1 MENSYICVCHKNTK
15 HAFVSTRKRK
25 ADRNKGKAFQT
36 GKDIQTL
43 VEVNL
48 KQVLDLEFVQTELTV
63 QDVRFDTLAY
73 DATTNSFVIIEYK
86 KDSSTSIFDQGVSYL
101 NQMLKNQAECVLA
114 YNNAKKTNLC
124 KTDFDWSQSRIIF
137 ICREFSEKQK
147 MATDFKDLSIELWE
161 VRRYANDTLMFSPI
175 GKSKHAV
182 SISPLMKSSNNV
194 KEVISKTVPYSE
206 DTLFEGRPDEIRAL
220 YEKFRDGILELD
232 SEIVIKFTKL
242 YAAFKKNGSNVCDL
256 EPFKGSL
263 CIFINLAKGTLKD
276 GNGLA
281 VDVSNLGHHGNGD
294 YRIQIKDAEDYEYIL
309 SLIKQAIK

>member
-1 MENSYICVCHKNTK
+1 MSLYQHVN
-15 HAFVSTRKRK
+15 
-25 ADRNKGKAFQT
+25 GKLTAVKEKPFKLE
-36 GKDIQTL
+36 KDIQTL
-43 VEVNL
+43 VENDL
-48 KQVLDLEFVQTELTV
+48 KQLMDLDFVQTELTV

-114 YNNAKKTNLC
+114 YNNAMKTNFS
-124 KTDFDWSQSRIIF
+124 KTDVDWSQSRIIF

-182 SISPLMKSSNNV
+182 SITPLMKSSNNV
-194 KEVISKTVPYSE
+194 KEVISKTIPYSE
-206 DTLFEGRPDEIRAL
+206 DTLFKGVPEEIHEL
-220 YEKFRDGILELD
+220 YEKFRDGIMALD
-232 SEIVIKFTKL
+232 TDIVIKFTKL
-242 YAAFKKNGSNVCDL
+242 YAAFKKNGSNICDI

-263 CIFINLAKGTLKD
+263 CIFINLEKGKLKD
-276 GNGLA
+276 GLGLA
-281 VDVSNLGHHGNGD
+281 ADVSHTGHHGNGD
-294 YRIQIKDAEDYEYIL
+294 YRIQVKDADQYEYIL
-309 SLIKQAIK
+309 SLIKQALK

>member
-1 MENSYICVCHKNTK
+1 MPLYQHIN
-15 HAFVSTRKRK
+15 
-25 ADRNKGKAFQT
+25 GKLTAVKEKPFKFE
-36 GKDIQTL
+36 KDIQSL
-43 VEVNL
+43 VERNL
-48 KQVLDLEFVQTELTV
+48 KQLMDLESVQTELTV

-73 DATTNSFVIIEYK
+73 DSTTNSFVIIEYK

-114 YNNAKKTNLC
+114 FNNTKKTNLN
-124 KTDFDWSQSRIIF
+124 KADFDWSQSRIIF

-161 VRRYANDTLMFSPI
+161 VRRFANDTLLFSPI

-194 KEVISKTVPYSE
+194 KEVISKTIPYSE
-206 DTLFEGRPDEIRAL
+206 ESLFRGVPAAIFSL
-220 YEKFRDGILELD
+220 YEKFRDGILAMNPD
-232 SEIVIKFTKL
+232 ISIKFTKL
-242 YAAFKKNGSNVCDL
+242 YAAFKKDGSNICDL
-256 EPFKGSL
+256 EPFKSSL
-263 CIFINLAKGTLKD
+263 CIFINLAKGELKD

-294 YRIQIKDAEDYEYIL
+294 YRIQIKDADDYEYIL
-309 SLIKQAIK
+309 SLIKQAIR

>member
-1 MENSYICVCHKNTK
+1 MPLYQHIN
-15 HAFVSTRKRK
+15 
-25 ADRNKGKAFQT
+25 GKLTAVKERPFKLE
-36 GKDIQTL
+36 KDIQTL
-43 VEVNL
+43 VEANL
-48 KQVLDLEFVQTELTV
+48 KQLMDLDFVQTELIV
-63 QDVRFDTLAY
+63 QDTRFDTLAY

-86 KDSSTSIFDQGVSYL
+86 KDTSTSIFDQGVSYL

-114 YNNAKKTNLC
+114 YNNAKKTNSR
-124 KTDFDWSQSRIIF
+124 KSDFDWSQSRIIF

-206 DTLFEGRPDEIRAL
+206 ETLFKTIPEEIHAL
-220 YEKFRDGILELD
+220 FEKFRDGILELD
-232 SEIVIKFTKL
+232 TEISVKFTKL
-242 YAAFKKNGSNVCDL
+242 YAAFKKNGANICDL

-263 CIFINLAKGTLKD
+263 CIFINLEKGKLKD
-276 GNGLA
+276 GNNLA
-281 VDVSNLGHHGNGD
+281 VDVSSIGHHGNGD
-294 YRIQIKDAEDYEYIL
+294 YRIQIKDTEQYEYIL
-309 SLIKQAIK
+309 SLIKQAIR

>member
-1 MENSYICVCHKNTK
+1 MPLYQHIN
-15 HAFVSTRKRK
+15 
-25 ADRNKGKAFQT
+25 GKLAAIKEKPFKLE
-36 GKDIQTL
+36 KDIQAL
-43 VEVNL
+43 VESNL
-48 KQVLDLEFVQTELTV
+48 KQLMDLEFVQTELTV

-73 DATTNSFVIIEYK
+73 DATTKSFVIIEYK
-86 KDSSTSIFDQGVSYL
+86 KDSSTSIFDQGVSY
-101 NQMLKNQAECVLA
+101 
-114 YNNAKKTNLC
+114 NAKKTNYS
-124 KTDFDWSQSRIIF
+124 KTDFDWSQSRIVF

-206 DTLFEGRPDEIRAL
+206 ESLFKSIPEDIHAL

-232 SEIVIKFTKL
+232 SEITIKFTKL
-242 YAAFKKNGSNVCDL
+242 YAAFKKSGTNVCDL

-263 CIFINLAKGTLKD
+263 CIFINLEKGKLKD
-276 GNGLA
+276 GNKLA

-294 YRIQIKDAEDYEYIL
+294 YRIQIKDAEQYEYIL

>member
-1 MENSYICVCHKNTK
+1 MPLYQQIN
-15 HAFVSTRKRK
+15 
-25 ADRNKGKAFQT
+25 GKLTTVKEKPFKLE
-36 GKDIQTL
+36 KDIQNL
-43 VEVNL
+43 VEANL
-48 KQVLDLEFVQTELTV
+48 KSLLDLDFVKTELTV

-73 DATTNSFVIIEYK
+73 DSTTNSFVIIEYK

-114 YNNAKKTNLC
+114 YNNAKKTNYS
-124 KTDFDWSQSRIIF
+124 KADFDWSQSRIIF

-161 VRRYANDTLMFSPI
+161 VRRYANDTLIFSPI

-182 SISPLMKSSNNV
+182 SISPLMKSSDNV
-194 KEVISKTVPYSE
+194 KEVISKTIPYSE
-206 DTLFEGRPDEIRAL
+206 DTLFKGFPEDIHEL
-220 YEKFRDGILELD
+220 YEKFRDGILALD
-232 SEIVIKFTKL
+232 PEIVTKFTKL

-263 CIFINLAKGTLKD
+263 CIFINLTKGELKD
-276 GNGLA
+276 GLGLA
-281 VDVSNLGHHGNGD
+281 TDVSKIGHHGNGD
-294 YRIQIKDAEDYEYIL
+294 YRIQVKDAEQYEYIL

>member
-1 MENSYICVCHKNTK
+1 MPLYQHIS
-15 HAFVSTRKRK
+15 
-25 ADRNKGKAFQT
+25 GKLTAVKEKPFKLE
-36 GKDIQTL
+36 KDIQTL
-43 VEVNL
+43 VEANL
-48 KQVLDLEFVQTELTV
+48 KQLLDLEYVQTELTV

-73 DATTNSFVIIEYK
+73 DSTTNSFVIIEYK

-114 YNNAKKTNLC
+114 YNNAKKTNFS

-206 DTLFEGRPDEIRAL
+206 DTLFKNIPEDIRAL

-232 SEIVIKFTKL
+232 SEIIIKFTKL

-263 CIFINLAKGTLKD
+263 CIFINLEKGSLKD

-281 VDVSNLGHHGNGD
+281 FDVSNLGHHGNGD
-294 YRIQIKDAEDYEYIL
+294 YRIQIRDADQYEYIL

>member
-1 MENSYICVCHKNTK
+1 
-15 HAFVSTRKRK
+15 
-25 ADRNKGKAFQT
+25 
-36 GKDIQTL
+36 
-43 VEVNL
+43 
-48 KQVLDLEFVQTELTV
+48 
-63 QDVRFDTLAY
+63 
-73 DATTNSFVIIEYK
+73 
-86 KDSSTSIFDQGVSYL
+86 
-101 NQMLKNQAECVLA
+101 
-114 YNNAKKTNLC
+114 
-124 KTDFDWSQSRIIF
+124 
-137 ICREFSEKQK
+137 

-206 DTLFEGRPDEIRAL
+206 DTLFKNIPEDIRTL

-232 SEIVIKFTKL
+232 SEIIIKFTKL

-263 CIFINLAKGTLKD
+263 RD

-294 YRIQIKDAEDYEYIL
+294 YRIQIRDADQYEYIL